1 MRFAC
6 VLLGSLAFVVGVDL
20 IVFSP
25 VLVVRECRFEPLIAA
40 LDGMPPGLFGYHPRT
55 TERYYYRTWPPGI
68 AVAAAGVASIGL
80 GVYLRRRRRRCGGSH
95 DRSVQLGGGP

>member
-6 VLLGSLAFVVGVDL
+6 VLLGALVFVFGVDL

-25 VLVVRECRFEPLIAA
+25 VPVVGECRFEPLIAA

-55 TERYYYRTWPPGI
+55 TERYYYRTWPPGV
-68 AVAAAGVASIGL
+68 AVAAVGVALSGV
-80 GVYLRRRRRRCGGSH
+80 GVYLRRRRRRCGGS
-95 DRSVQLGGGP
+95 DGGR

>member
-6 VLLGSLAFVVGVDL
+6 VLLGALAFVVGVDL

-40 LDGMPPGLFGYHPRT
+40 LDGMPPGLFGYHPRA
-55 TERYYYRTWPPGI
+55 TERYYYRTWPPGV
-68 AVAAAGVASIGL
+68 AVAAAGAAG
-80 GVYLRRRRRRCGGSH
+80 RRRRCGGSH
-95 DRSVQLGGGP
+95 DRSAQLGGGP